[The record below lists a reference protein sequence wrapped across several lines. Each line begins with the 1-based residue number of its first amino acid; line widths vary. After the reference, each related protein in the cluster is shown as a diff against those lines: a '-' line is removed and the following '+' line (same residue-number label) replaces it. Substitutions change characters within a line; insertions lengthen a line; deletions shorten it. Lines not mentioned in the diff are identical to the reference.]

1 MPGVVP
7 SAQGGRRRPGAV
19 GGVAPVPARAGSG
32 TAPPEPGREGPD
44 AAAGPVQQ
52 GDAPF
57 TVGQDVEVTIED
69 VAQGGW
75 CVARPAGLPVM
86 FVRHALPGERV
97 VAHVTEVT
105 AKFARADAVDIL
117 RESPDRV
124 KAPCPHARPGGCGGC
139 DWQHATLP
147 AQRSLKA
154 AVVAQQL
161 RRLAGIDRE
170 VTVEP
175 LPGDASEITATSG
188 TPGLGWRTRVQFAV
202 DRDGVAGLRGHRSH
216 RVIDIG
222 DCLIAHQAVRDL
234 DIPGDEWSGAAAVE
248 VAVGG
253 AESTENF
260 AVTVVEDAGR
270 RQKGRTQKTKGRQDG
285 SGRPANSKR
294 TLVEGRAYLAERAA
308 GRLWQVSAEG
318 FWQVHPAAADA
329 LSQAVLAAL
338 DPKPGDT
345 VLDLYCGAGLFAGV
359 VAPLVGPDGAVT
371 GVEFDSAAVKNAR
384 QNLGDYPWVKFER
397 SDVAR
402 AVSEGSLPPARLVIA
417 DPPRAG
423 LAREAVDY
431 LIAARV
437 APERPAERFA
447 YVSCDPATLA
457 RDLALLIDGGWTLEN
472 LRAFDAFPMT
482 HHVECVAALTRL
494 RCVGLARAAF
504 RVGRLGVAWPP
515 GHVVAEAGIADQQAF
530 LHQDAEGL
538 GAGLPGVAVV
548 LAERRDRRGGGA
560 RRILPGHDRLAQN
573 RGELHVRPWV

>member
-1 MPGVVP
+1 MPGVMP
-7 SAQGGRRRPGAV
+7 SGRRRPGAV
-19 GGVAPVPARAGSG
+19 GGVAPVPARGGSG
-32 TAPPEPGREGPD
+32 AAPREPGVQGLD
-44 AAAGPVQQ
+44 AAAAGPVQQ
-52 GDAPF
+52 EDAPF

-139 DWQHATLP
+139 DWQHATLT

-161 RRLAGIDRE
+161 RRLAGIERE

-175 LPGDASEITATSG
+175 LPGDAAEITATSG

-234 DIPGDEWSGAAAVE
+234 DIPGDDWSGAATVE

-260 AVTVVEDAGR
+260 AVTVVEEAGR
-270 RQKGRTQKTKGRQDG
+270 RQKGHAQKTKNRPDG

-318 FWQVHPAAADA
+318 FWQVHPAAADV

-384 QNLGDYPWVKFER
+384 QNLADYPWVKFER

-402 AVSEGSLPPARLVIA
+402 AFSEGSLPPARLVIA

-423 LAREAVDY
+423 LAREAVAY

-437 APERPAERFA
+437 AEERPAERFA

-457 RDLALLIDGGWTLEN
+457 RDLALLIGGGWTLEN

-482 HHVECVAALTRL
+482 HHVECVATLTRL

-504 RVGRLGVAWPP
+504 RVGWLGVARPA

-530 LHQDAEGL
+530 LHQDAERL

-560 RRILPGHDRLAQN
+560 WRILPGHDRLAQN